1 MEEQTIVLEPKTYT
15 RAQRWLLLG
24 ALAIGLTWNF
34 MRWRLGHMV
43 HSTLDFYGIFWA
55 VYLVVFYVFNW
66 EALKRNY
73 LCWTL
78 GLAAALLCASSLWQ
92 PLAELS
98 ALCAVGL
105 PLLLMTHA
113 VFATNDIPVRREGQ
127 AVFLVLQGF
136 FVKPFTAIPDA
147 FRAFGSLFKRKE
159 QGAAKRV
166 LLGLAIGLPLALVVL
181 LLLSSADKVMGHL
194 LGTWFVDIRF
204 GEIFWHIVNIVA
216 ATVLF
221 YSFLF
226 NSRWGKRTELTVSD
240 KPKAAP
246 VTANVVLVLLLLVYA
261 VFAYVQFRYFFSGQL
276 PADMTYSE
284 YARSG
289 FWELIV
295 VMLINISAYTA
306 INALC
311 KEGGALRVLQCLLM
325 AATALLLTSAIMRL
339 IMYIGAYGLTIM
351 RILPLWLM
359 IWLAAMVVL
368 AVVRLFRP
376 GTPMLRISALSLVWW
391 FVVLNMPNWARIMTM
406 VNARYF

>member
-1 MEEQTIVLEPKTYT
+1 MEEQTIVLEPKVYT

-24 ALAIGLTWNF
+24 ALVIGLAW
-34 MRWRLGHMV
+34 
-43 HSTLDFYGIFWA
+43 DFGWAYWAPEWYNDGMFWIL
-55 VYLVVFYVFNW
+55 YLVVFYLFNW

-73 LCWTL
+73 LCWAL
-78 GLAAALLCASSLWQ
+78 GIAAVLICISQNWQRKDELYALALVAR
-92 PLAELS
+92 
-98 ALCAVGL
+98 

-113 VFATNDIPVRREGQ
+113 VFATNDIPIRREGQ
-127 AVFLVLQGF
+127 AVMLVLEGF
-136 FVKPFTAIPDA
+136 FVKPFTAIPDS
-147 FRAFGSLFKRKE
+147 FRAFGSLFKRRE

-181 LLLSSADKVMGHL
+181 LLLSSADEVMGHL
-194 LGTWFVDIRF
+194 LGTWFRDISI
-204 GEIFWHIVNIVA
+204 GEILWHAVNIVA
-216 ATVLF
+216 ATILF
-221 YSFLF
+221 YSFLY
-226 NSRWGKRTELTVSD
+226 NSRWGKRKELTASER
-240 KPKAAP
+240 PKAPP
-246 VTANVVLVLLLLVYA
+246 VTASVVLVLLLLVYA

-311 KEGGALRVLQCLLM
+311 REGGALRVLQCLLM

-339 IMYIGAYGLTIM
+339 IMYISAYGLTIM

-359 IWLAAMVVL
+359 IWLAAMIVL
-368 AVVRLFRP
+368 AVVRLFRKR
-376 GTPMLRISALSLVWW
+376 TPMLRIAAISLVWW
-391 FVVLNMPNWARIMTM
+391 YVALNMPNWAQIISS